1 MTATTVRDAVRLT
14 GRLVR
19 ISPRQF
25 SIAVGG
31 AAVFAVCTVASSL
44 GVRWMVDRVIL
55 PRFDGGPFDAGALA
69 AGAAIVVGIGLLRA
83 AGVVIRR
90 SFAGIAEWRTA
101 RHLADGVLAR
111 LVAQPVPWHRRHMV
125 GDLVARCGVDVDA
138 AVAVMAPMPFSS
150 SVVVMMVVAAAY
162 LLATDVVLGGLAAA
176 LFPLMLAMNLA
187 YQRRVDRH
195 YKDAQRELGLLS
207 EAVHESF
214 DGVVVVKAF
223 GAEERET
230 RRLAEITARL
240 REARIRAVGVRS
252 TFESLLDAVPSLAN
266 VALLAVGA
274 VRVRDGAM
282 SVGDLAS
289 FLYLFTLLAF
299 PLRIIGYLFSEIP
312 HSLAGWQRVAEVA
325 EAPVETDPHDA
336 IGPAPAGLAV
346 QVHGAVVAHAD
357 AAAVLR
363 GVDLEVRHGETV
375 ALVGA
380 TGAGK
385 TTLLHAIAGLV
396 PLAAGRVAR
405 GASRT
410 GLVFQEPFL
419 FADTLRYNL
428 TLGDEVAEGDLWA
441 ALAVADADGLV
452 RELDAGLDTEVG
464 ERGVGLSGGQRQR
477 IALARELARGAE
489 LLLLD
494 DTTSALDPVTESRVL
509 GNLRGMARR
518 ASVLVVA
525 SRPSTIALADR
536 VAYLRD
542 GRITA
547 VGSHDELMA
556 RHPDYRE
563 LLAAFEA
570 DREAGAS

>member
-1 MTATTVRDAVRLT
+1 M
-14 GRLVR
+14 
-19 ISPRQF
+19 
-25 SIAVGG
+25 
-31 AAVFAVCTVASSL
+31 
-44 GVRWMVDRVIL
+44 
-55 PRFDGGPFDAGALA
+55 
-69 AGAAIVVGIGLLRA
+69 
-83 AGVVIRR
+83 
-90 SFAGIAEWRTA
+90 
-101 RHLADGVLAR
+101 
-111 LVAQPVPWHRRHMV
+111 
-125 GDLVARCGVDVDA
+125 
-138 AVAVMAPMPFSS
+138 
-150 SVVVMMVVAAAY
+150 
-162 LLATDVVLGGLAAA
+162 
-176 LFPLMLAMNLA
+176 
-187 YQRRVDRH
+187 
-195 YKDAQRELGLLS
+195 
-207 EAVHESF
+207 
-214 DGVVVVKAF
+214 
-223 GAEERET
+223 
-230 RRLAEITARL
+230 
-240 REARIRAVGVRS
+240 
-252 TFESLLDAVPSLAN
+252 
-266 VALLAVGA
+266 
-274 VRVRDGAM
+274 
-282 SVGDLAS
+282 
-289 FLYLFTLLAF
+289 
-299 PLRIIGYLFSEIP
+299 
-312 HSLAGWQRVAEVA
+312 
-325 EAPVETDPHDA
+325 
-336 IGPAPAGLAV
+336 
-346 QVHGAVVAHAD
+346 
-357 AAAVLR
+357 
-363 GVDLEVRHGETV
+363 
-375 ALVGA
+375 
-380 TGAGK
+380 
-385 TTLLHAIAGLV
+385 
-396 PLAAGRVAR
+396 PLAAGRVAS